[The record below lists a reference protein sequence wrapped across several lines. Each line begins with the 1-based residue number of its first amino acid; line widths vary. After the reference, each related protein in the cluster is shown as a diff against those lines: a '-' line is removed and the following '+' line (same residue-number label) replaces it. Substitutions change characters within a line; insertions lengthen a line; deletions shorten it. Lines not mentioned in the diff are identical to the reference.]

1 MRRAYSL
8 VEMTVVMTVG
18 AMLLGIA
25 VTLLG
30 SLLQAERSS
39 SAQIERNA
47 TLSRLADRFRR
58 DVHVARRRPVAEQN
72 KAGESIW
79 RFDLDGGCSVR
90 YVFGT
95 RRVPDS
101 AGGQDEV
108 VREERAGK
116 TVVRQESYRLPEDH
130 MAEITI
136 DGPPESPVVHLIVAP
151 TDASS
156 RAGHEIRIDAL
167 AGRDCRYA
175 KTNKGRKPQ

>member
-1 MRRAYSL
+1 
-8 VEMTVVMTVG
+8 MTVVMTVG

-30 SLLQAERSS
+30 SLLQAARSS

-58 DVHVARRRPVAEQN
+58 DVHVARSRPVAEKN
-72 KAGESIW
+72 KAGDSIW

-95 RRVPDS
+95 RRVPVS
-101 AGGQDEV
+101 ADGRDEV

-116 TVVRQESYRLPEDH
+116 TVVRQESYALPEDH
-130 MAEITI
+130 FAEIVI
-136 DGPPESPVVHLIVAP
+136 DGPAESPVVHLIIAP
-151 TDASS
+151 IDASL
-156 RAGHEIRIDAL
+156 RTGHEVRIDAFL
-167 AGRDCRYA
+167 GRDRRFA
-175 KTNKGRKPQ
+175 KADKGRK